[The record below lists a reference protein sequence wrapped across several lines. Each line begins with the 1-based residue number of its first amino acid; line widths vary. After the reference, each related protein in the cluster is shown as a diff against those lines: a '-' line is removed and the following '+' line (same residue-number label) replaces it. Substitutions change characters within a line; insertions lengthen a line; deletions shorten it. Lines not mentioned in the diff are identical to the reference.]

1 MGSTVIACGVL
12 IGRRLRPLKI
22 RFPRLEHPAQ
32 CWQQKGQR
40 SQRHGRPA
48 ECSSSGRRRT
58 CPSTGAGK
66 FPAMRAA
73 CCSMVRR
80 YACFH
85 MRHMYLICSR
95 VLPWPCP
102 EHEENIVMEVSC
114 TVCDFE
120 ACQNIL
126 QRTSAAM
133 LACNSPEKLAREQ
146 DFHLP
151 RFQAVV
157 HRVSTISGFS
167 ADS

>member
-1 MGSTVIACGVL
+1 MRGNRRDRDPSDTADQLSAAAVAAGGHVPPPVQANFLLCVL
-12 IGRRLRPLKI
+12 RV
-22 RFPRLEHPAQ
+22 
-32 CWQQKGQR
+32 
-40 SQRHGRPA
+40 
-48 ECSSSGRRRT
+48 
-58 CPSTGAGK
+58 
-66 FPAMRAA
+66 
-73 CCSMVRR
+73 VRR

-133 LACNSPEKLAREQ
+133 LACNSPEKLARGQ